1 MKKGA
6 ILLKD
11 PCNTCKGLQFS
22 YKNQIFCVNCNDLSN
37 VETTVEKI
45 LNKEDIT
52 LDSIDLIT
60 KKLQKTIISL
70 NSEEDID
77 KLLKITSLISLYLD
91 IIHKMKKHSETYK

>member
-1 MKKGA
+1 MRKGA

-22 YKNQIFCVNCNDLSN
+22 YKNRVFCVNCNDLSN
-37 VETTVEKI
+37 VEATVEKTP
-45 LNKEDIT
+45 NKEDTT
-52 LDSIDLIT
+52 LDSIDLII

-77 KLLKITSLISLYLD
+77 KLIKITSLISLYLD
-91 IIHKMKKHSETYK
+91 VIHKMKKYSETSK

>member
-11 PCNTCKGLQFS
+11 PCNTCKSLQFS
-22 YKNQIFCVNCNDLSN
+22 YKNRIFCINCNDLSN
-37 VETTVEKI
+37 VDTAVEKTP
-45 LNKEDIT
+45 NKEDTIS
-52 LDSIDLIT
+52 DSIDFIS

-77 KLLKITSLISLYLD
+77 ILIKITSLISLYLD
-91 IIHKMKKHSETYK
+91 VIHKMKKYSEISE